1 MRQSSTGYNH
11 TGTINVFA
19 NDTSV
24 RQWGLAL
31 WPLPLGLHLA
41 RSVALYL
48 TRRVISIT
56 LSRINL
62 LFNLLSPTPSL
73 ASFIHFS
80 ASFLCI
86 IKAAIRVMTLLC
98 GQITLKVLNDI
109 RSLAFYTQII
119 NTHSQSTE
127 LADFHLYYA
136 TEACKCKW
144 SNDGAM
150 MIVLRQVDKDT
161 AAANDL
167 QWNCHFR

>member
-1 MRQSSTGYNH
+1 
-11 TGTINVFA
+11 
-19 NDTSV
+19 
-24 RQWGLAL
+24 
-31 WPLPLGLHLA
+31 
-41 RSVALYL
+41 
-48 TRRVISIT
+48 
-56 LSRINL
+56 
-62 LFNLLSPTPSL
+62 
-73 ASFIHFS
+73 
-80 ASFLCI
+80 
-86 IKAAIRVMTLLC
+86 MTLLC

-161 AAANDL
+161 AAANDPQWIVIFANWSRNSAIADQL
-167 QWNCHFR
+167 QDTDLKAELLQQSYWKFNY